1 MENYIVIN
9 GKKAELTIAQLEAL
23 GITIKDDPFERKY
36 GESYYCIEGS
46 NGGVFEAIDKSTALD
61 LERHN
66 VANYCRDKKLMEQRV
81 LHETLS
87 RLLWRYS
94 MQHDGDKIDWN
105 NQNIPKYYINF
116 KYINNQFEVGNLW
129 FSHLEGVVL
138 FYNQNIAISAIEQVV
153 KPFMKEHP
161 DFVW

>member
-36 GESYYCIEGS
+36 GESYYCIERS
-46 NGGVFEAIDKSTALD
+46 NGGVFEAIDKSTALA
-61 LERHN
+61 LERYN
-66 VANYCRDKKLMEQRV
+66 VANYCRDKKLMEQRA

-94 MQHDGDKIDWN
+94 MQHDGDKLDWN
-105 NQNIPKYYINF
+105 NIEQVKYYIYKNCF
-116 KYINNQFEVGNLW
+116 DNDFVIGDNSFHKKNDVY
-129 FSHLEGVVL
+129 
-138 FYNQNIAISAIEQVV
+138 FYSKDIAKKAIIEII
-153 KPFMKEHP
+153 KPFMNVHP